1 MKVLV
6 IGSGGREHT
15 IAWKLAQSALVD
27 EVIVAP
33 GNGGTSWA
41 GSQSLAPTRN
51 VAIGVD
57 EHERLME
64 LVKTENIDL
73 TFVGPEAPLAAGI
86 VDKFQ
91 AAGLK
96 IFGPS
101 QQAARLESSKAFSKA
116 FMTDEEIPTAEYASF
131 SDLDRALGYL
141 QTISHQVVV
150 KASGLAAGKGVI
162 VCDSHSQAEQALKDM
177 MSDQC
182 FGNAGSSVVIE
193 ERLTG
198 PELSLL
204 VLCDGKTAKP
214 LIHSRDHKRA
224 YDNDEGPNTGGMGA
238 YAPIPEVE
246 PAIIAEIMEKV
257 VGPVLIGMTEWGT
270 PYVGVLYVGIM
281 LTPKGIKVIEFNCRL
296 GDPETQV
303 VLPMLKSD
311 FAELVLA
318 CVDGKLAEKTVE
330 NYEGFCAAVVMAAPG
345 YPGKYKTGLTI
356 NGLNEGCPDKATVF
370 QARTMIN
377 EGQLVSSG
385 GRVLAVSGRGDS
397 LKKALDRAYAGVGQ
411 IGFDGAH
418 YRKDIGASSLP

>member
-6 IGSGGREHT
+6 VGSGGREHT
-15 IAWKLAQSALVD
+15 IGWKLAQSPLVA
-27 EVIVAP
+27 EVIFAP
-33 GNGGTSWA
+33 GNGGTNWA
-41 GSQSLAPTRN
+41 GGNGVASARN
-51 VAIGVD
+51 VSVGVD
-57 EHERLME
+57 EHDRLME
-64 LVKTENIDL
+64 LVQTENIDL

-91 AAGLK
+91 AAGHK

-101 QQAARLESSKAFSKA
+101 QKAARLESSKAFSKA
-116 FMTDEEIPTAEYASF
+116 FMADEGIPTAEYASF

-141 QTISHQVVV
+141 QTINHQVVV

-162 VCDSHSQAEQALKDM
+162 VCDNHTQAEQALTDM
-177 MSDQC
+177 MSDQR
-182 FGNAGSSVVIE
+182 FGEAGSSVVIE

-224 YDNDEGPNTGGMGA
+224 FDNDEGPNTGGMGA
-238 YAPIPEVE
+238 YAPVPEVGPE
-246 PAIIAEIMEKV
+246 LIAEVMEKV
-257 VGPVLIGMTEWGT
+257 VAPVMTGMAEWDT
-270 PYVGVLYVGIM
+270 PYVGVLYVGLM

-311 FAELVLA
+311 LAELVLA
-318 CVDGKLAEKTVE
+318 CVDGKLAEKTIE
-330 NYEGFCAAVVMAAPG
+330 NHAGFCAAVVMAAPG
-345 YPGKYKTGLTI
+345 YPNSYPKGLAI
-356 NGLNEGCPDKATVF
+356 GGVEEANQLKDVTVF
-370 QARTMIN
+370 HAGTNIN

-385 GRVLAVSGRGDS
+385 GRVLA
-397 LKKALDRAYAGVGQ
+397 
-411 IGFDGAH
+411 
-418 YRKDIGASSLP
+418 